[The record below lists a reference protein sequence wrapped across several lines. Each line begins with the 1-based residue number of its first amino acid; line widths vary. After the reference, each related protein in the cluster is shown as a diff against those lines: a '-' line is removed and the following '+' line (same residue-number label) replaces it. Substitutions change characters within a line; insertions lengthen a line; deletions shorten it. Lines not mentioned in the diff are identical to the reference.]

1 MRKKTKQYGVS
12 LIETVIAL
20 WLLGITVLSVMTVGV
35 GNFAKKNQYRLEAV
49 ALLKSEYQSC
59 IDIIQNKCRKPVPRI
74 SIIPINA
81 FIKESGGKFEATQF
95 KKIIFEDHGYG
106 KVSTYIDDKSLSE
119 ATILGKQIIM
129 AKSAQNSNISY
140 DTVKRITEADTD
152 KAAYGRE
159 KESNSICADFES
171 IGEQAG
177 MYLYGKNS
185 HGKFEGSDLFIIRT
199 DFYRYVQNSD
209 GIPVKQLISENDKI
223 SRGETINA
231 ELRAIFLTSSND
243 NGKQKKLVG
252 IEQTADITVFSDL
265 SPSNIT
271 IIDKN

>member
-1 MRKKTKQYGVS
+1 MIKKTKQYGVS

-35 GNFAKKNQYRLEAV
+35 GNFAKKNQYNLEAV

-74 SIIPINA
+74 SLIPINA

-106 KVSTYIDDKSLSE
+106 NIQSYIDDESLSE
-119 ATILGKQIIM
+119 ATILGEQIIM
-129 AKSAQNSNISY
+129 AKSAQTSGISY

-152 KAAYGRE
+152 NDVYANGILA
-159 KESNSICADFES
+159 NFES

-177 MYLYGKNS
+177 MFLYGKSS
-185 HGKFEGSDLFIIRT
+185 HDKFEGSDLFIIRT
-199 DFYRYVQNSD
+199 DFYRYVQSSD

-243 NGKQKKLVG
+243 NGKQKKLAG
-252 IEQTADITVFSDL
+252 IAQTADITVFSDL
-265 SPSNIT
+265 SPSNIR

>member
-1 MRKKTKQYGVS
+1 MIKKTKQYGVS

-35 GNFAKKNQYRLEAV
+35 GNFAKKNQYNLEAV

-74 SIIPINA
+74 SLIPINA

-106 KVSTYIDDKSLSE
+106 NIQSYIDDESLSE
-119 ATILGKQIIM
+119 ATILGEQIIM
-129 AKSAQNSNISY
+129 AKSAQTSGISY

-152 KAAYGRE
+152 TAAYGRAG
-159 KESNSICADFES
+159 ESNRICADFES
-171 IGEQAG
+171 IGDQVG
-177 MYLYGKNS
+177 LYLYGKSS
-185 HGKFEGSDLFIIRT
+185 HDKFEGSDLFIIRT
-199 DFYRYVQNSD
+199 DFYRYIQSPD
-209 GIPVKQLISENDKI
+209 GKSVKQLISENDKI

-243 NGKQKKLVG
+243 NGKQKKLAG
-252 IEQTADITVFSDL
+252 IAQTADITVFSDL
-265 SPSNIT
+265 SPSNIR